1 MIRCYTLYLNTP
13 ISYQLFST
21 SIFSM
26 FMLVCIHNMVLQYCQ
41 TIQTLCTC
49 TYTAHT
55 SQPHH
60 HAYKSFPRLHTKQKM
75 QNVQICASRLG
86 KKRTMCLPIPKIIFF
101 QFRVA
106 SNNLGKCGGREEE
119 DLKWIM
125 ILKEIK
131 NSLLFLSYAK
141 ICIYN
146 IYLFLLLC
154 SLGHT

>member
-1 MIRCYTLYLNTP
+1 MISCYTLYLNTP

-41 TIQTLCTC
+41 TIETLFTC

-60 HAYKSFPRLHTKQKM
+60 HAYKSFPRLHTKQRCKM
-75 QNVQICASRLG
+75 CKYVQVDWVRRGLCAG
-86 KKRTMCLPIPKIIFF
+86 LPIPKIIFF
-101 QFRVA
+101 PFRVA
-106 SNNLGKCGGREEE
+106 SNNLGKCGGREEV
-119 DLKWIM
+119 KWIM

-154 SLGHT
+154 SLTHT